1 MHSSFNDQSSKPGG
15 AATEVDMMPIYMDFL
30 GKMINNLDDLK
41 AAKTIRNTDQLRQTL
56 GNLNN
61 KPSAMHSGNVKKMIP
76 MKNKLGLASSRASL
90 MDKMD
95 KLETKPTSS

>member
-15 AATEVDMMPIYMDFL
+15 AAPEVDMMPIYKDFL

-41 AAKTIRNTDQLRQTL
+41 AAKTSRHTDQFRQTL
-56 GNLNN
+56 G
-61 KPSAMHSGNVKKMIP
+61 PPTMHRVP

-90 MDKMD
+90 M
-95 KLETKPTSS
+95 EAKPTSS